1 MRDVKRFLHDFGG
14 IGQEDE
20 PAWGMA
26 PEALFPEL
34 LGLGLSWERAA
45 SRFEPASGAVFLGIR
60 ERPSFWESVRG
71 PQDGRR
77 AFCDDHTKGLNSV
90 FSTAKSKARGY
101 RSIVNRIA
109 ILYLVADKPRL
120 LHT

>member
-1 MRDVKRFLHDFGG
+1 MPLNTMQLLTGNG
-14 IGQEDE
+14 I
-20 PAWGMA
+20 
-26 PEALFPEL
+26 
-34 LGLGLSWERAA
+34 SWERAA

-90 FSTAKSKARGY
+90 FSTAKSKVRGY

-109 ILYLVADKPRL
+109 ILYLVVGKPRL